1 MNLLVKLEEIK
12 NKGTN
17 LAKKRNTKSLH
28 QAFVDPNRVKNEHC
42 KYQ

>member
-28 QAFVDPNRVKNEHC
+28 QAFVDPNRVKNEHS